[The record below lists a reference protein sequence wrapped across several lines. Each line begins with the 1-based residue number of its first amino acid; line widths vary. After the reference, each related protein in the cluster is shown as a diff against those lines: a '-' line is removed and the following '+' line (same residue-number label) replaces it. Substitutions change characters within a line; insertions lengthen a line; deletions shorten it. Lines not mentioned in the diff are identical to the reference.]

1 MSVPVLRETRMPA
14 VIVEVGPAAAVVE
27 QGPALAGA
35 LAGALGRLGRLHL
48 GLIPGRVT
56 GR

>member
-14 VIVEVGPAAAVVE
+14 VIVEVGPATAVVE

-35 LAGALGRLGRLHL
+35 LAGALGRWAGSHWE
-48 GLIPGRVT
+48 
-56 GR
+56 